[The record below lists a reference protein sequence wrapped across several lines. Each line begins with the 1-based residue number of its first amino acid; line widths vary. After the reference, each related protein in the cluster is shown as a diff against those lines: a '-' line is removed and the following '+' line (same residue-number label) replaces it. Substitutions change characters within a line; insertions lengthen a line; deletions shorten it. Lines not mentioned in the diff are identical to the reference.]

1 MMTLNMTAG
10 NDNDVIWVFRI
21 NLDSSIIHL
30 ATTAITLD
38 ANDYLGTVIKKNTP
52 QGSVKSV
59 NILQG
64 GGVSSRE
71 SLTIAFDK
79 FSSVNQ
85 ENFYPYTSMPYLS
98 SRLVE
103 VGFIWGNATTEA
115 EITWYNTFYVDGYS
129 FAFNQITLELIE
141 FSEIESVILPFYK
154 VQKDYDD
161 GISYTLNS
169 AEDVYGTPIPIV
181 YGAFM
186 TTDFETSTVSLAPTV
201 LMDKNLTQVK
211 VASHKCL
218 ATVYGNYTH
227 DVTDRYYL
235 FKGISEGNYYVA
247 VYTAG
252 STGTNNEQG
261 HSVTLIGIPVVG
273 NVITGYARIP
283 FTQVSAQSDVDDV
296 ASATDNSSTSYTELD
311 ANVAG
316 TNKIA
321 LRIAHPI
328 NSGDVGTL
336 STASVDDVRQVWAV
350 SSNNAGSR
358 AFTCYFYNVNGIQAG
373 SGGATPEQ
381 TGNGHSSSITGTSI
395 TEKQLGG
402 FARETTATTDNPNLP
417 HRIDDLSSYDYVLRN
432 DETTVGNIIRVAYG
446 YLELSEI
453 LVSGTLGVYSSTH
466 KNIYPLLIK
475 R

>member
-21 NLDSSIIHL
+21 NLDSSIIYL

-59 NILQG
+59 NIMQG

-79 FSSVNQ
+79 FSSINQ
-85 ENFYPYTSMPYLS
+85 AGFYPYTSMPYLS

-103 VGFIWGNATTEA
+103 VGFVWDTATTEA
-115 EITWYNTFYVDGYS
+115 EITWFNTFYVDSYQY
-129 FAFNQITLELIE
+129 AFNEITLSLIE
-141 FSEIESVILPFYK
+141 FSEIESVALPFYK

-169 AEDVYGTPIPIV
+169 SEDVYGSPIPIV
-181 YGAFM
+181 YGSFI
-186 TTDFETSTVSLAPTV
+186 TTDFETSTVHLAPTV

-211 VASHKCL
+211 ISSHKCL
-218 ATVYGNYTH
+218 GTVYGDYNH
-227 DVTDRYYL
+227 DGTDRYYL
-235 FKGISEGNYYVA
+235 FKGISEGNYYIVI
-247 VYTAG
+247 YTAG
-252 STGTNNEQG
+252 STGVNNEQG
-261 HSVTLIGIPVVG
+261 HSITLMGTPVVG
-273 NVITGYARIP
+273 YVITGYARIP
-283 FTQVSAQSDVDDV
+283 FTQVSSQSDVDDV
-296 ASATDNSSTSYTELD
+296 SNAADNSSTSYTNLD
-311 ANVAG
+311 ATVAG

-321 LRIAHPI
+321 LRIAYPI

-336 STASVDDVRQVWAV
+336 STASVNDVRQVWAV
-350 SSNNAGSR
+350 SSNDAGTR

-381 TGNGHSSSITGTSI
+381 TGSGHSSTVTGNVI

-402 FARETTATTDNPNLP
+402 FARETTATTDNPDLP
-417 HRIDDLSSYDYVLRN
+417 HRIDDLSTYDYVLRN
-432 DETTVGNIIRVAYG
+432 DETSVGNIIRVAYG
-446 YLELSEI
+446 YLELSGI
-453 LVSGTLGVYSSTH
+453 LISGTLNIFASTH
-466 KNIYPLLIK
+466 KTLFPLLVK